1 MNRLP
6 LKRMSLRIYRILR
19 SSGRPRN
26 DFFLRR
32 HIGND
37 FWHLL
42 GIHGIADLPA
52 VQWKLLNIRRVDPA
66 DHRQAVS
73 KLKAYLGLQS
83 DPLLTTPHA

>member
-1 MNRLP
+1 
-6 LKRMSLRIYRILR
+6 MSLRNYRIFRCYSR
-19 SSGRPRN
+19 SRR
-26 DFFLRR
+26 DLFLRR

-73 KLKAYLGLQS
+73 KLKALGLQS